1 MQPPLGG
8 DPPERLGDLPASR
21 GLRAARRRLFDHD
34 NTGLLGW
41 LGGGFGPVLAA
52 YAALVAAGVLLAGWS
67 HTRAKAAGRRN

>member
-1 MQPPLGG
+1 MKYDVLQIVGAAMTVIFTQG
-8 DPPERLGDLPASR
+8 AIRL
-21 GLRAARRRLFDHD
+21 LFDHD